1 MLYLPERKFRIVQWL
16 APLVSEPDFSRTLV
30 FLLGKQRFAT
40 WVTHQSVL
48 REKMNVKENIGD
60 LR

>member
-1 MLYLPERKFRIVQWL
+1 MNSALAAKGRFLSKTGIFRSL
-16 APLVSEPDFSRTLV
+16 FNRTRGC
-30 FLLGKQRFAT
+30 LLGKQRFAT
-40 WVTHQSVL
+40 WVTHQRVL